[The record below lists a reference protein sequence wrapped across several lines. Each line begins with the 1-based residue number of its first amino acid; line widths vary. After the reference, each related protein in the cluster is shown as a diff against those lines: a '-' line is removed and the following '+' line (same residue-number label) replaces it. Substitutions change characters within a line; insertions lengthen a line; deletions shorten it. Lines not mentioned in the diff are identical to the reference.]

1 MIKVTYY
8 AARRKKDQFRMLPHI
23 DDFLA
28 NLQANHYS
36 VNTVHDYERYLAA
49 FGRFLGESNI
59 PFDRINKQTIT
70 SYKAYLSSRGRNAAK
85 PVNHIETQLAPCTIN
100 YKLAG
105 LRVYLRYLLDID
117 YPCPLVPETVTNLK
131 AVPRRPQVPELKD
144 LVRLIEAPSPEANI
158 IELRDKAILETLF
171 NTGLKVSELVN
182 LNREQV
188 DLERKRLGLKG
199 KGENTRTVF
208 VSDNTVRWIGCYVQS
223 RRDRFQPLFIRH
235 SGSVDAR
242 KSGERMRLTVRSIQ
256 RIVIRYAKR
265 CGLSITATPETLRHC
280 FATYVAGEGAN
291 PVPLRFLLGHE
302 CLGDVN
308 RYSHASDKYAEETRR
323 EYHPLGKS
331 N

>member
-1 MIKVTYY
+1 
-8 AARRKKDQFRMLPHI
+8 MLPHI

-36 VNTVHDYERYLAA
+36 LSTAHNYERYLAV
-49 FGRFLGESNI
+49 FSRFLDESNI
-59 PFDRINKQTIT
+59 PFDEIRKETIT
-70 SYKAYLSSRGRNAAK
+70 SYKAYLASLGRNTAK
-85 PVNHIETQLAPCTIN
+85 PGNHVETQLAPCTIN

-117 YPCPLVPETVTNLK
+117 YHCPLVPETVTNLK
-131 AVPRRPQVPELKD
+131 AVPKRPQVPELKD

-158 IELRDKAILETLF
+158 RELRDKAILETLF
-171 NTGLKVSELVN
+171 NTGLKVSELVS

-208 VSDNTVRWIGCYVQS
+208 LSDNTVRWIGCYLQS
-223 RRDRFQPLFIRH
+223 RRDRFEPLFIRH

-280 FATYVAGEGAN
+280 FATYLAEEGGN
-291 PVPLRFLLGHE
+291 PAAIQILLGHE
-302 CLGDVN
+302 SLDTTT
-308 RYSHASDKYAEETRR
+308 RYVHASDKYAEETHRK
-323 EYHPLGKS
+323 YHPLAKPD
-331 N
+331 